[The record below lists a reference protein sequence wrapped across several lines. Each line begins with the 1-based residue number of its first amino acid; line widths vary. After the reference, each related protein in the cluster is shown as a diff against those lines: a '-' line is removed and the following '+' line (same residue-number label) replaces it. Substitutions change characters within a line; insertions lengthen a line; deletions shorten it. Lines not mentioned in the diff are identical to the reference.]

1 MRWLCFLLLLSPAAA
16 SGQTTAGGPKPL
28 RFDFGALPA
37 TRDSFVFRLNGQERG
52 WAVWQYEIRTLEVT
66 QELIYTATSEFEPV
80 EQERLK
86 VVVNRLTGEPI
97 STFHHTDLFSPES
110 DTVMVEHDLEVKGGE
125 ISGRRRAQ
133 TKSGEMK
140 IVPVHHPFPP
150 GTALGDYVFLA
161 AAATNAAPGD
171 SLAGPAYKESVDSM
185 FTLRF
190 IAEQPTTVQVPA
202 GRFDVLPL
210 LSRGFRIYTTRSP
223 RRVIKGETLKGEMPD
238 GVVFSFE
245 LVRSGPVVPTPD

>member
-97 STFHHTDLFSPES
+97 STFHHTDLFSPERHRE
-110 DTVMVEHDLEVKGGE
+110 VGAHHLEVT
-125 ISGRRRAQ
+125 RR
-133 TKSGEMK
+133 E
-140 IVPVHHPFPP
+140 
-150 GTALGDYVFLA
+150 FLW
-161 AAATNAAPGD
+161 
-171 SLAGPAYKESVDSM
+171 
-185 FTLRF
+185 
-190 IAEQPTTVQVPA
+190 
-202 GRFDVLPL
+202 
-210 LSRGFRIYTTRSP
+210 P
-223 RRVIKGETLKGEMPD
+223 RRTDKKRREAD
-238 GVVFSFE
+238 
-245 LVRSGPVVPTPD
+245 R